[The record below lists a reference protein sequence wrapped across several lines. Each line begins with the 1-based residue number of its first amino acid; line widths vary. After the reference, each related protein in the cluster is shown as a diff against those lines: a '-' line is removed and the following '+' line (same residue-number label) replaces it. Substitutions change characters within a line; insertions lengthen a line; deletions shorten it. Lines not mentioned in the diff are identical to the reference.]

1 MMSWHLSTTL
11 SYMSEI
17 IQMLQFTSSWF
28 YAYKACFKCDS
39 NFFYILPQIA
49 KSESENR
56 GLVKFNDLVEEGK
69 KKFQRELE
77 SLMPD
82 VKPGKGQRV
91 CVYLFVVLH
100 PPLENISFTWRNHL
114 CQWRATKCRPIW
126 LASKAFLSGRDIYH
140 TIMLWHRPLGFA
152 L

>member
-1 MMSWHLSTTL
+1 
-11 SYMSEI
+11 MSELFRCK
-17 IQMLQFTSSWF
+17 LQFTSSWF

-39 NFFYILPQIA
+39 NFFYNLPQIA

-100 PPLENISFTWRNHL
+100 PSLENISFTWRNHL
-114 CQWRATKCRPIW
+114 CQWRATKFRPIW
-126 LASKAFLSGRDIYH
+126 LASKACYQGWIFI
-140 TIMLWHRPLGFA
+140 IPWHKPLGFCIVKMQSV
-152 L
+152 

>member
-1 MMSWHLSTTL
+1 MH
-11 SYMSEI
+11 I
-17 IQMLQFTSSWF
+17 
-28 YAYKACFKCDS
+28 KHVS
-39 NFFYILPQIA
+39 NVIPIFFNNLPQIA

-91 CVYLFVVLH
+91 CVKLFVVLH
-100 PPLENISFTWRNHL
+100 TYSWKYFIDMEKSPLPV
-114 CQWRATKCRPIW
+114 K
-126 LASKAFLSGRDIYH
+126 GRK
-140 TIMLWHRPLGFA
+140 M
-152 L
+152 